1 VSQDRD
7 RRSVTNGASLA
18 PFAALVLLLCAGC
31 RRPAVTVPHSF
42 ASGGTIVAS
51 LRAEPRS
58 FNRYVTR
65 DLTSD
70 VIAYLSHSALV
81 RVNRRTQRLD
91 PELAES
97 WELLPDGVTYRLKL
111 RRDVQFSDGAP
122 FSSADVVFSFRAIY
136 DSRGGILIADSLY
149 LRGKPLVIA
158 AVDPLTV
165 TIRFPAPFGPGL
177 RLIEGI
183 PIVPRHRLEAAY
195 NAGMFASAWGLTTP
209 PSELAGLGPFL
220 LRRYEPGQRLIFDRN
235 PHYWRRAA
243 DGCTLPAADHL
254 VIEIVPDQDT
264 EQLSMIAGDLDFTQS
279 EIRPSDYALQRKA
292 EAQGRLTLTD
302 LGPGID
308 GDLLWFNL
316 TPAKSKD
323 KRSHWLQNVDF
334 RRAVSQAIDRDS
346 FVSTVY
352 LGAAI
357 PAYGVV
363 SPANRDWYAEVPVP
377 RYDPVAARAL
387 LDALGLR
394 IRDGDGVR
402 EDAAGAPV
410 RFSLLTQKGNT
421 SLERGAAVI
430 RDSLR
435 PFGIQVD
442 VVEFEVGVLIQH
454 FSSGNYDALY
464 FRLLST
470 DTDPSLNPDFWLS
483 SGVAHVWN
491 PAQPTPATAWEQEI
505 ERLMNDIST
514 SSDQAR
520 RVRLF
525 GEVQRIMG
533 REVPV
538 LCFAF
543 PHLWFAMSTRI
554 SQATPAAF
562 LAPLLWNP
570 AVITV
575 AAERR

>member
-1 VSQDRD
+1 MNPKSSPR
-7 RRSVTNGASLA
+7 GASVA
-18 PFAALVLLLCAGC
+18 PFAALILLLCAGC
-31 RRPAVTVPHSF
+31 RGPAAGAAHSF
-42 ASGGTIVAS
+42 APGTIVAS
-51 LRAEPRS
+51 VRAEPRS

-65 DLTSD
+65 DLTSS
-70 VIAYLSHSALV
+70 VIAYLSQGALV
-81 RVNRRTQRLD
+81 RVNRHTQRLD

-97 WELLPDGVTYRLKL
+97 WELLPDRVTYRLKL
-111 RRDVQFSDGAP
+111 RRDVLFSDGEP

-136 DSRGGILIADSLY
+136 DTRGGMLIADSLY
-149 LRGKPLVIA
+149 LRGEPLVVA

-165 TIRFPAPFGPGL
+165 TIRFPTPFGPGL

-195 NAGMFASAWGLTTP
+195 RDGRFASAWGLTTP
-209 PSELAGLGPFL
+209 PSELAGLGPFV

-235 PHYWRRAA
+235 PHYWRRDA
-243 DGCTLPAADHL
+243 DGCVLPAADHVVL
-254 VIEIVPDQDT
+254 EIVPDQDT
-264 EQLSMIAGDLDFTQS
+264 EQLRMIAGDLDFTQS
-279 EIRPSDYALQRKA
+279 EIRPSDYALQRRA

-316 TPAKSKD
+316 RPAKSKD
-323 KRSHWLQNVDF
+323 QRSPWLQHVDF

-346 FVSTVY
+346 FVNTVY

-363 SPANRDWYAEVPVP
+363 SPGNRDWYAEVPAL
-377 RYDPVAARAL
+377 RYDPAAAGAR

-394 IRDGDGVR
+394 ARDGHGVR
-402 EDAAGAPV
+402 EDTAGGPV
-410 RFSLLTQKGNT
+410 RFSLITQKGNT

-430 RDSLR
+430 RDGLR
-435 PFGIQVD
+435 QFGIQVD
-442 VVEFEVGVLIQH
+442 VVELEVGALIQR
-454 FSSGNYDALY
+454 FGSGDYDAIY
-464 FRLLST
+464 FRLLTT

-483 SGVAHVWN
+483 SGSAHVWN
-491 PAQPTPATAWEQEI
+491 PAQAAPGTAWEQEI
-505 ERLMNDIST
+505 ERLMDDIST

-525 GEVQRIMG
+525 SEVQRIMG

-543 PHLWFAMSTRI
+543 PRLWLAMSTRI

-575 AAERR
+575 AAEHR